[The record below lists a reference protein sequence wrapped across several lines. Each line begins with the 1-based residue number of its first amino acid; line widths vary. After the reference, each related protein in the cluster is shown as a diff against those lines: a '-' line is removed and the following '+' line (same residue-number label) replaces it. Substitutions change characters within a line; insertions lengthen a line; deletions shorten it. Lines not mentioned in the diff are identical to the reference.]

1 MNFLLTTYYP
11 LLLVHVNIECPLLAS
26 RYQCIPSPI
35 IVEISDKEKDKLIHQ
50 MAYNCDP
57 PNLPKLDDML
67 KSRQGNR
74 IEIDI
79 TPRSR
84 EGECKNIIYYYYII

>member
-1 MNFLLTTYYP
+1 MY
-11 LLLVHVNIECPLLAS
+11 S
-26 RYQCIPSPI
+26 SPMI
-35 IVEISDKEKDKLIHQ
+35 AEISDKEEGKLIHQ

-57 PNLPKLDDML
+57 PNLPKLEDML
-67 KSRQGNR
+67 NSRRGNR

-84 EGECKNIIYYYYII
+84 EGECKNIIYDYII